1 MRALLVL
8 VGLAAIVVIVLMSL
22 GMISIDGGRLPR
34 VAVQGG
40 EAPKV
45 DVGKIDVGTVNKTI
59 EVPQVSVTKADQ
71 APGNTTQAR

>member
-8 VGLAAIVVIVLMSL
+8 LGLAVVVAIILMSL

-40 EAPKV
+40 QAPKV
-45 DVGKIDVGTVNKTI
+45 DVGTIDVGTVNKTVQVPVV
-59 EVPQVSVTKADQ
+59 EVKKADTTT
-71 APGNTTQAR
+71 APAQ